1 MNDPPAGAVLPDM
14 RIHRRNGRAGIRDD
28 HTTDG
33 PGGRRR
39 HWRARRN
46 RPAAGR
52 TPGTGQA
59 QPLPARTA
67 SGDDAA
73 TAIQV
78 DAATAIQVSV
88 GLLTASLDSP
98 KLEAWAVDALT
109 PPGADGLCTVLVGMH
124 FVAELLLHELYA
136 ATGEL
141 PAATLQRLAIL
152 AEHRR
157 GTPSAG

>member
-1 MNDPPAGAVLPDM
+1 MNDPPAGAVLPGM

-59 QPLPARTA
+59 QPSPARTA